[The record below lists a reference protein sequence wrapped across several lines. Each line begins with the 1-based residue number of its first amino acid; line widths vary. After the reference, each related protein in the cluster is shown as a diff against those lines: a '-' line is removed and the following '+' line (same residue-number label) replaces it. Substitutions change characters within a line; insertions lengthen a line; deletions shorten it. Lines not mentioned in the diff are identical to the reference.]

1 MFEYA
6 TTRLSTGRMFHSQ
19 CDGYGG
25 AFMSIEWDER
35 KARRAQLQKFALALA
50 ITCMIAALPILA
62 VSIRIGL

>member
-1 MFEYA
+1 
-6 TTRLSTGRMFHSQ
+6 
-19 CDGYGG
+19 
-25 AFMSIEWDER
+25 MSIEWDER